1 MNHLR
6 KIHVEI
12 STLREQLIQHKMY
25 ANIKTI
31 EDFQGFMEQ
40 HIFAVWDFMS
50 LLKSLQRGLTSV
62 EVPWSPVG
70 SPTTRRF
77 INEIVLGEESDI
89 DSNGKVS
96 SHFELYLD
104 AMNQIGAK
112 TIEIKKFIT
121 LIEEGVVISDALNL
135 VAIQEETKEFVRF
148 TFSIINTKELHRIA
162 AVFTFG
168 REDLIPDMFIEILR
182 EMKEQGQGNI
192 SKLLYYLERHIEIDG
207 GDHGPISL
215 KMIEELCQNDSKKW
229 DEVLE
234 STKLALE
241 YRIRLWDGVQ
251 KKINIESL
259 SLI

>member
-112 TIEIKKFIT
+112 TIEIKYFSSFC
-121 LIEEGVVISDALNL
+121 ISS
-135 VAIQEETKEFVRF
+135 F
-148 TFSIINTKELHRIA
+148 
-162 AVFTFG
+162 
-168 REDLIPDMFIEILR
+168 
-182 EMKEQGQGNI
+182 
-192 SKLLYYLERHIEIDG
+192 
-207 GDHGPISL
+207 
-215 KMIEELCQNDSKKW
+215 
-229 DEVLE
+229 
-234 STKLALE
+234 
-241 YRIRLWDGVQ
+241 
-251 KKINIESL
+251 
-259 SLI
+259 